1 MQPPGTAVSIG
12 ILLVTHPGV
21 GSAMLH
27 IAMRIVG
34 DSTLAVKCLEVPP
47 DAAVNTVSERARSML
62 KVLDRGAG
70 VLVVTD
76 LYGATP
82 HNIAQ
87 DIACGQSDTTVV
99 SGLNLPMLLRIFNY
113 PDDDL
118 DTLAS
123 KAAEGGSRG
132 IMSCPLRSASGA
144 EEKHG

>member
-1 MQPPGTAVSIG
+1 MSVGV
-12 ILLVTHPGV
+12 LLVTHPGI

-27 IAMRIVG
+27 IAMRIIG
-34 DSTLAVKCLEVPP
+34 SSTLPIKCLEVPP
-47 DAAVNTVSERARSML
+47 DAALDPVSERARSML

-70 VLVVTD
+70 VLVLTD

-87 DIACGQSDTTVV
+87 DVACAEPDTTVL

-132 IMSCPLRSASGA
+132 IMSCPLQSVPTAREKSG
-144 EEKHG
+144 

>member
-1 MQPPGTAVSIG
+1 MSVGV
-12 ILLVTHPGV
+12 LLVTHPGI

-34 DSTLAVKCLEVPP
+34 SSTLPIKCLEVPP
-47 DAAVNTVSERARSML
+47 DAAVKPVCERARSML

-76 LYGATP
+76 VYGATP

-87 DIACGQSDTTVV
+87 ELACGQSGTTVL

-132 IMSCPLRSASGA
+132 IMSCPLQSVSAPT
-144 EEKHG
+144 EKHG